1 MKTQYFKFMLPIACL
16 IFLAASAPAKAR
28 TSVDESKPPA
38 VPESSHEAYNQ
49 SSTGDEVLDFR
60 LLGIAVSA
68 DLDQTL
74 AIIQEGADS
83 RQKFIHE
90 GDSIGEVVV
99 KKILRDQVIFDTG
112 RGEHIITLKRIYLD
126 GGSPGGTLM
135 SGQPVSNYQPLSSK
149 KQIVEVESAKL
160 SASLADI
167 NKVVRRV
174 NLNPVAVYG
183 RPIGIRISPIEPGG
197 IFAELGLKT
206 GDIITA
212 VNGETIKKPEEAI
225 ALLER
230 IREGGEFDINIEGS
244 RHTRKF
250 QLIVK

>member
-1 MKTQYFKFMLPIACL
+1 MLPIACL

-28 TSVDESKPPA
+28 PSVDESKPSA
-38 VPESSHEAYNQ
+38 VPESSQDDYNQ

-60 LLGIAVSA
+60 LMGIAVSA
-68 DLDQTL
+68 DPDQTL
-74 AIIQEGADS
+74 AIIQEGADR

-90 GDSIGEVVV
+90 GDTIGEVVV
-99 KKILRDQVIFDTG
+99 KKILRDQVIFDTS
-112 RGEHIITLKRIYLD
+112 RGEHIITLKRVYLD
-126 GGSPGGTLM
+126 GGSTGGMLM
-135 SGQPVSNYQPLSSK
+135 SGQPVSDQQPPLSK
-149 KQIVEVESAKL
+149 NQIVEVESAKL

-167 NKVVRRV
+167 NKVVQQV
-174 NLNPVAVYG
+174 NINPVAVYG
-183 RPIGIRISPIEPGG
+183 QPNGIRISPIAPGS

-212 VNGETIKKPEEAI
+212 VNGQKIRKPEEAV

-230 IREGGEFDINIEGS
+230 IREGGEFDINIKGS
-244 RHTRKF
+244 RHSRKL